1 LDERE
6 IMKQNRFKSPVV
18 WGAVLAQILSILVLL
33 EVINP
38 TQSETINGV
47 IVAVLQALVAFGAL
61 NDPTV
66 SNKF

>member
-1 LDERE
+1 
-6 IMKQNRFKSPVV
+6 MKQNRFKSPVV